1 MPYIWGLSVHL
12 LAVMNITHAVQIL
25 HHWDN
30 QGRVVFTHQD
40 MATLFPQEGL
50 KTLSKSLERL
60 VRSGLLVRACRG
72 VYVNAVATTRDG
84 RLLEHIAVALRRGE
98 YSYVSLESM
107 LSEFGAI
114 SQVPMD
120 RITVMTTGRKG
131 EYRTPFGV
139 IEFTH
144 TSRSVTDILAAT
156 SKSALRPLRMASP
169 ETAWRDLKRVGRNTH
184 MVNTQMISTQEIA
197 CAKRV

>member
-1 MPYIWGLSVHL
+1 M
-12 LAVMNITHAVQIL
+12 QIL
-25 HHWDN
+25 HYWDN
-30 QGRVVFTHQD
+30 QGRVVFTRQD
-40 MATLFPQEGL
+40 MATLFPQEGF

-60 VRSGLLVRACRG
+60 VRAGLLIRACRG
-72 VYVNAVATTRDG
+72 VYVNALATARDG

-98 YSYVSLESM
+98 YNYISLESM
-107 LSEFGAI
+107 LSEYGAI

-144 TSRSVTDILAAT
+144 TSRSVTDILEAT
-156 SKSALRPLRMASP
+156 SKSTVRPLRMASSGA
-169 ETAWRDLKRVGRNTH
+169 AWRDLKRVGRNTH
-184 MVNTQMISTQEIA
+184 MVNAKEIA
-197 CAKRV
+197 RA

>member
-1 MPYIWGLSVHL
+1 
-12 LAVMNITHAVQIL
+12 MNSTRAMKIL
-25 HHWDN
+25 HHWDQ

-40 MATLFPQEGL
+40 LATLFPDEGR

-60 VRSGLLVRACRG
+60 VRAGVLVRACRG
-72 VYVNAVATTRDG
+72 IYVNALAGTRDD
-84 RLLEHIAVALRRGE
+84 RLLERIAVALRRGE
-98 YSYVSLESM
+98 YNYLSLESL
-107 LSEFGAI
+107 LSEVGAI

-144 TSRSVTDILAAT
+144 TSRSVSDILGAT
-156 SKSALRPLRMASP
+156 SKSMARPLRLASP
-169 ETAWRDLKRVGRNTH
+169 ATAWRDLKRVGRNTH
-184 MVNTQMISTQEIA
+184 MVNEKEFA
-197 CAKRV
+197 GA